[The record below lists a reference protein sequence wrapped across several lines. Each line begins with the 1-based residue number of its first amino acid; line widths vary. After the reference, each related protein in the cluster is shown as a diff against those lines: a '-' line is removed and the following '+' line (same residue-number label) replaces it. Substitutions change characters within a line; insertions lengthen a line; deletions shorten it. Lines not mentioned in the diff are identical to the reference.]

1 MSTSPNDAE
10 NIQREMRQVREE
22 LRADV
27 REVVSNT
34 QDLMDAARVLTQW
47 QTYVRSYPWACL
59 GAAAA
64 VGFFVVPSRPRVIKP
79 DTESL
84 MELARAKKLVVQ
96 VDSPAAKQPGMM
108 KGLLGMAAGTAMQ
121 IGMAIVSKQLNHV
134 LASAAQ
140 SQPPTRRE
148 GAYHD

>member
-1 MSTSPNDAE
+1 MSTSSNDAE
-10 NIQREMRQVREE
+10 TIQREMRLVREE

-47 QTYVRSYPWACL
+47 QTYVRNYPWACL

-64 VGFFVVPSRPRVIKP
+64 VGFFVVPSRPKVIKP

-84 MELARAKKLVVQ
+84 MELARSKKLVFQ
-96 VDSPAAKQPGMM
+96 VDPPAAKQPGMM
-108 KGLLGMAAGTAMQ
+108 KSLLGMAAGTAMQ
-121 IGMAIVSKQLNHV
+121 LGMGIVSKQLNQFI
-134 LASAAQ
+134 ASAAQ
-140 SQPPTRRE
+140 APPTRRE

>member
-1 MSTSPNDAE
+1 MSNSPNDAE

-47 QTYVRSYPWACL
+47 QTYVRRYPWACL

-64 VGFFVVPSRPRVIKP
+64 VGYFVVPSQTRVIKP

-84 MELARAKKLVVQ
+84 MELARSKKLVVQ
-96 VDSPAAKQPGMM
+96 VDSTAAKQPGMM

-121 IGMAIVSKQLNHV
+121 IGMAIVSKQLNQF

-140 SQPPTRRE
+140 APPTRRE
-148 GAYHD
+148 GAFHD